1 MNKKITMALLVCLAM
16 LLAACGSAAQ
26 TPAEEPADLPQQPVE
41 APAETA
47 APEAGQNPAMNLV
60 GVYHMGDS
68 TEALV
73 EAEGETGMR
82 ITINFA
88 ISPWFQNRT
97 VMSGA
102 FDAGTLTASFDNA
115 TLTGYTYN
123 SDGSVAEESVG
134 YDDGVVRARFS
145 PADNSLTITEVFGS
159 DEYDSVYVWGPAP
172 DMKTVSDPDH
182 YASVTAMDKFMLET
196 EVCFAVRTAYL
207 DENWYALAGQI
218 RYPITVNGTALADA
232 DAFLDYMND
241 KTLSESGRQAMMNET
256 LLDML
261 VSEQGIMMGGGDVC
275 LSDPGLGTGA
285 EPRLEI
291 VGLGGIV
298 ER

>member
-207 DENWYALAGQI
+207 DEDWYALASQI
-218 RYPITVNGTALADA
+218 RYPITINGTALADA

-298 ER
+298 DR

>member
-207 DENWYALAGQI
+207 DENWYALASQI
-218 RYPITVNGTALADA
+218 RYPITINGTALADA

-298 ER
+298 DR

>member
-1 MNKKITMALLVCLAM
+1 MNKKITMALLGCLAM

-182 YASVTAMDKFMLET
+182 YASVTVMDKFMLET

-298 ER
+298 DR

>member
-298 ER
+298 DR

>member
-97 VMSGA
+97 VI
-102 FDAGTLTASFDNA
+102 
-115 TLTGYTYN
+115 
-123 SDGSVAEESVG
+123 
-134 YDDGVVRARFS
+134 RPCS

-207 DENWYALAGQI
+207 DENWYALASQI
-218 RYPITVNGTALADA
+218 RYPITINGTALADA

-298 ER
+298 DR

>member
-207 DENWYALAGQI
+207 DENWYALASQI
-218 RYPITVNGTALADA
+218 RYPITINGTALADA

-291 VGLGGIV
+291 VGLGAIV
-298 ER
+298 DR

>member
-172 DMKTVSDPDH
+172 VSDPDH

-207 DENWYALAGQI
+207 DENWYALASQI
-218 RYPITVNGTALADA
+218 RYPITINGTALADA

-298 ER
+298 DR

>member
-26 TPAEEPADLPQQPVE
+26 TPAEEPAELPQQPVE

-207 DENWYALAGQI
+207 DENWYALASQI
-218 RYPITVNGTALADA
+218 RYPITINGTALADA

-241 KTLSESGRQAMMNET
+241 KTLSESGRQAMMEET

-298 ER
+298 DR

>member
-1 MNKKITMALLVCLAM
+1 MNKTIMTALLVCLAM

-26 TPAEEPADLPQQPVE
+26 TPAEEPAELPQQPVE

-82 ITINFA
+82 ITISFA

-134 YDDGVVRARFS
+134 YDDGVVRARFD
-145 PADNSLTITEVFGS
+145 PADNSLTITEVFDS

-218 RYPITVNGTALADA
+218 RYPITINGTALADA

-241 KTLSESGRQAMMNET
+241 KTLSESGRQAMMEET

>member
-182 YASVTAMDKFMLET
+182 YASVTVMDKFMLET

-298 ER
+298 DR

>member
-26 TPAEEPADLPQQPVE
+26 TPAEEPAELPQQPVE

-207 DENWYALAGQI
+207 DENWYALASQI
-218 RYPITVNGTALADA
+218 RYPITINGTALADA

-298 ER
+298 DR